1 MPICAVIHERRRA
14 LGLTQEQMA
23 DYLGVS
29 TPAVNKWEKGIT
41 YPDITLVPSLAR
53 LLRVDLNTLLC
64 FQETLTEQE
73 IVLVQEEICAETEKN
88 GIDAGFA
95 LAEKKIQEYPTCGRL
110 IESMAV
116 IMQGSLILADIPEN
130 NKESYQS
137 QITVWYERAM
147 ECDDETVRNRVGF
160 MLVSQ
165 YLRNE
170 DYEKAQQI
178 LDRLPESNILSKD
191 VFQADIFFKQ
201 GRLEEAAKILQR
213 YLLSHVNN
221 ILAVLG
227 RLVDIELENG
237 DEKMA
242 HAIAEKA
249 KSATDVFDLW
259 GYIGLV
265 GLHSIAL
272 KTENIQ
278 DSLSISKQMLDAVEQ
293 PWTMNKSPLYHYLY
307 PEAASTL
314 SITKKLLP
322 PLLKMMESDPG
333 YCFLQSNGEFQELLK
348 RYRRKIEV

>member
-73 IVLVQEEICAETEKN
+73 IVLVQEEICKETEKN

-130 NKESYQS
+130 DKEIYQS
-137 QITVWYERAM
+137 QITVWYERAI
-147 ECDDETVRNRVGF
+147 ECDNETVRNRVGYI
-160 MLVSQ
+160 LVSQ
-165 YLRNE
+165 YLKSGN
-170 DYEKAQQI
+170 YEKAQQV

-191 VFQADIFFKQ
+191 VFQSDIFFKQ
-201 GRLEEAAKILQR
+201 GRPEEAAKILQR
-213 YLLSHVNN
+213 CLLWQGNH
-221 ILAVLG
+221 ILSIFS

-237 DEKMA
+237 KEE
-242 HAIAEKA
+242 IAREIATKA
-249 KSATDVFDLW
+249 KTLADVFDMW
-259 GYIGLV
+259 GHLGLV
-265 GLHSIAL
+265 GFQSIAS
-272 KTENIQ
+272 KTKNVPE
-278 DSLSISKQMLDAVEQ
+278 SLSILEQ
-293 PWTMNKSPLYHYLY
+293 ILASTEKPWTVNQSPLYHYLY
-307 PEAASTL
+307 PEAVSGISVTEK
-314 SITKKLLP
+314 ILP
-322 PLLKMMESDPG
+322 PLLKAMETDPQ
-333 YCFLQSNGEFQELLK
+333 YDFLRSNKEFQKLFERYHK
-348 RYRRKIEV
+348 R